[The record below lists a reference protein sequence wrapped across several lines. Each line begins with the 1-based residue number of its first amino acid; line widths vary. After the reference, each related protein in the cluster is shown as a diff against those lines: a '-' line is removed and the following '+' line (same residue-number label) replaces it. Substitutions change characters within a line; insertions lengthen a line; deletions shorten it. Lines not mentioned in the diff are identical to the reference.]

1 MGAKGGGSART
12 SSRSPAKKGADDLAA
27 RLSAKLGDLMLTDKE
42 ASGLV
47 IGGADK
53 LKIPHPRWAVVGKV
67 CSPRRLVISAL
78 ERAMQRAWSLHRS
91 AQFRDIGD
99 NRFYGEL
106 IGGCI
111 GKYITVDV
119 DDDGMAW
126 GKDLRIRVA
135 VRVDQPL
142 LRGVTVREN
151 EDDKEGTWF
160 DLKYEKV
167 PHFCFDCGCLV
178 HPADVLSASSYGSR
192 SSDAESRGW
201 GGVEIRDI
209 PSRRNLVSEFEYSS
223 SSRGGGNDGRRERG
237 DDSWLDKRHWA
248 QDREQMQGKEPMI
261 NIPRAHT
268 RGTFTRRPRAQ
279 EAVTR
284 QENVQAPMGARTK
297 KRGQKQVWL
306 PVNVQVIGEETSG
319 SSGKRQRT
327 NSVFDRIEE
336 AGQDGQR
343 SSSVFD
349 RIEEPSAD
357 PARQGRRSQ

>member
-1 MGAKGGGSART
+1 MYVS
-12 SSRSPAKKGADDLAA
+12 
-27 RLSAKLGDLMLTDKE
+27 E
-42 ASGLV
+42 AER
-47 IGGADK
+47 D
-53 LKIPHPRWAVVGKV
+53 VVKQWGEWLRA
-67 CSPRRLVISAL
+67 SPRKNTRPPAHA
-78 ERAMQRAWSLHRS
+78 RP
-91 AQFRDIGD
+91 
-99 NRFYGEL
+99 
-106 IGGCI
+106 
-111 GKYITVDV
+111 TV
-119 DDDGMAW
+119 
-126 GKDLRIRVA
+126 
-135 VRVDQPL
+135 
-142 LRGVTVREN
+142 
-151 EDDKEGTWF
+151 
-160 DLKYEKV
+160 
-167 PHFCFDCGCLV
+167 
-178 HPADVLSASSYGSR
+178 SASSYGSR
-192 SSDAESRGW
+192 SSDADSRGR
-201 GGVEIRDI
+201 GGVEIRDL

-237 DDSWLDKRHWA
+237 DDSWLDMRHWA

-261 NIPRAHT
+261 NIPRANT

-284 QENVQAPMGARTK
+284 QENVQAPLGARTK